1 MSLEIVG
8 AVTLNPIKSR
18 MNLPLS
24 MSQKLFKH
32 KIESVIIDGLNEISR
47 DMKQN
52 ILCKATLP
60 DFSHLTLFGMKDSLG
75 NCAFLITTNDARKI
89 YIIHLLHSMN
99 KDSSL
104 LDTPNFLEYYSDS
117 KNIDPI
123 IKVNIQLEETRDLL
137 VKTIGNVLDRGEKLE
152 TLVTKTDDLS
162 KQANIFYKRSKKL
175 NSCCS
180 WW

>member
-1 MSLEIVG
+1 MLVG
-8 AVTLNPIKSR
+8 AITLNPIKSR

-24 MSQKLFKH
+24 MSQKLFKN
-32 KIESVIIDGLNEISR
+32 KIETLVIDGLNEISR

-60 DFSHLTLFGMKDSLG
+60 DFTYLYLFGLKDSLG
-75 NCAFLITTNDARKI
+75 NCAFLITTKDTSKL
-89 YIIHLLHSMN
+89 YIIHLLNSMN
-99 KDSSL
+99 KDISL

-117 KNIDPI
+117 KNIDPL

-137 VKTIGNVLDRGEKLE
+137 VKTIGSVLDRGEKLE
-152 TLVTKTDDLS
+152 TLVMKTEDLS
-162 KQANIFYKRSKKL
+162 KQANMFYKRSKKL

>member
-8 AVTLNPIKSR
+8 AITLNPIKSR

-24 MSQKLFKH
+24 MTQSLFKN
-32 KIESVIIDGLNEISR
+32 KIETVIIDGLNEISR

-60 DFSHLTLFGMKDSLG
+60 DFKHLNLFGLKDSLG
-75 NCAFLITTNDARKI
+75 NCAFIITTKNTSKI
-89 YIIHLLHSMN
+89 HIIHLLNTMN
-99 KDSSL
+99 RDISL
-104 LDTPNFLEYYSDS
+104 LDKSNFLEYYSDS
-117 KNIDPI
+117 KNIDPF

-137 VKTIGNVLDRGEKLE
+137 VKTIGGVLDRGEKLE
-152 TLVTKTDDLS
+152 TLVMKTEDLS
-162 KQANIFYKRSKKL
+162 KQANMFYKRSKKL